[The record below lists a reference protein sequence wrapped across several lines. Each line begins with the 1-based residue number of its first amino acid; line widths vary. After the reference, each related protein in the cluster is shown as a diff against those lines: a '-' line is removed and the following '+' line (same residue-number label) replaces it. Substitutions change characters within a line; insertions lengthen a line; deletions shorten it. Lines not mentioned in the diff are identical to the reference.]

1 MLKLLLLTLPL
12 AVSQPSAPRP
22 RWQVEVTTHGG
33 LSGRGAGAVQVRSSG
48 EAELVTTGGQ
58 RCRVRLERQELRRLE
73 EAVRRAAP
81 SRWHPRY
88 YLPDNPTGCCDQVA
102 TTMAL
107 SRLESGGRGERH
119 AVTGWYDESRSR
131 APRDALALHDA
142 ALEILLGRP
151 ACGS

>member
-1 MLKLLLLTLPL
+1 MSPLLLAL
-12 AVSQPSAPRP
+12 ALAAPPSA
-22 RWQVEVTTHGG
+22 WKVEVATQGG
-33 LSGRGAGAVQVRSSG
+33 LSGRGSGAVQASSSG
-48 EAELVTTGGQ
+48 DAQLVTPGGQ
-58 RCRVRLERQELRRLE
+58 RCLVRLSAAELSRLDA
-73 EAVRRAAP
+73 AVKRARPA
-81 SRWHPRY
+81 RWRARY